1 MRERINNAI
10 RNNRSFVTYTWVG
23 IFMMILQIISLYL
36 FIDLLKIPTIIS
48 SIVIVGGI
56 FIFKFIIYKW
66 TGFTR

>member
-1 MRERINNAI
+1 
-10 RNNRSFVTYTWVG
+10 
-23 IFMMILQIISLYL
+23 MMILQIISLYL